1 MNKAHIEINIEVLKN
16 NIDKLF
22 KYYKSYAKKIIDISD
37 NNFGLGI
44 FLASIYE
51 ELKVDY
57 LFTTSLNEAIKIRKY
72 SHNIP
77 ILVKE
82 NIMGEN
88 IYDAINNNITIT
100 IKDLNYLQNISTLE
114 LKDDLKIHLFIDNGS
129 NIYGLKSYEELKK
142 AIEIINNHK
151 HLLLEGIYTN
161 FTTYGID
168 DEYYYTAMNNF
179 LNIIEPLNSKD
190 LIIHANEP
198 LMYHEK
204 IDRINGIK
212 FDLAVLGLTQNFNNI
227 NKMKM
232 RKLMKKYFPMA
243 INFANMDLDLV
254 FSLIAYIK
262 DISFVYKN
270 SLVGRNYVARED
282 MRVGV
287 VNIGYKDG
295 ITKALKVVVV
305 NDGIRDII
313 TDNIDEV
320 IIKLNDNDELEDKVY
335 LVSEYNN
342 IDNCLINLKTNRYY
356 LMSILNNNLTRVYKF
371 SDEEREINYND

>member
-1 MNKAHIEINIEVLKN
+1 MNKAHIEIDIEVLKKN
-16 NIDKLF
+16 VNKLF
-22 KYYKSYAKKIIDISD
+22 KCFNTYDKKIIDVSD

-51 ELKVDY
+51 ELDIDY
-57 LFTTSLNEAIKIRKY
+57 LFTSSLNDAIKIRKY
-72 SHNIP
+72 SRDIP
-77 ILVKE
+77 VLIKE
-82 NIMGEN
+82 SVTSEN
-88 IYDAINNNITIT
+88 IYDAINNNITLT
-100 IKDLNYLQNISTLE
+100 IKDLNYLQTISTLE
-114 LKDDLKIHLFIDNGS
+114 IKDDLKLFLFIDNGS
-129 NIYGLKSYEELKK
+129 NVYGLKSYEELKK
-142 AIEIINNHK
+142 AIEIINNNK
-151 HLLLEGIYTN
+151 HLLLVGIYTN

-168 DEYYYTAMNNF
+168 DEYYYLAMNNF
-179 LNIIEPLNSKD
+179 LSILEPLNSKD
-190 LIIHANEP
+190 LIIFGNEP

-204 IDRINGIK
+204 INKINGIK
-212 FDLAVLGLTQNFNNI
+212 FDLAVLGLTKNFNNI

-232 RKLMKKYFPMA
+232 RKLMKKYPQME
-243 INFANMDLDLV
+243 INFIDLNLDLV
-254 FSLIAYIK
+254 FSLVAYIN

-270 SLVGRNYVARED
+270 TLVGRNYLARED

-305 NDGIRDII
+305 NEEVRDII

-320 IIKLNDNDELEDKVY
+320 IIKLNDNDNLNDKVY
-335 LVSEYNN
+335 LISEYNN

-371 SDEEREINYND
+371 IDEEREINYNE